1 MDKNHQIY
9 ELSDSEFLS
18 FLYAE
23 RDREFSKFSSWGVNF
38 WVAGV
43 AIIGLLG
50 YAYSQISI
58 DYDTFKWHLF
68 VLYSTVL
75 GALLL
80 SLVTIVHPL
89 LINDRWSNKYRVTTV
104 RANVQSTEILGKLY
118 IAISSIMYIS
128 YLNEKNEVFWLWCV
142 VCGVEFAIW
151 LYVSVYGDKLIRMKR
166 IGHIFDVI
174 WKECAYRGIECG
186 LCLAIFCVAL
196 KTWGHQYPFAAK
208 EFEMGCVF
216 AIFCGIIW
224 FTMFRIFDKRHDSI
238 DWWID
243 QYIYGTLTKEEVY
256 LYMLQ
261 YTQGYD
267 IVEIIRPD
275 LEKIQSIKNRMKYF
289 SEIHKR
295 YLDLP
300 KNRQL
305 NHVECYKYIDDLMK
319 ENAMLGEA
327 REVIEHLSGRFKE
340 IMILDSDISEDVM
353 NMLMTELN
361 KFTEEYELFQ
371 KEADRVINALN
382 EFVHSFE
389 CTKYGGL
396 CSKLDCPHRNE
407 KKSIWYVMKH
417 KLSTIKIR
425 I

>member
-151 LYVSVYGDKLIRMKR
+151 LYVSVYGDKLIRMVPVRLQAIIVLKVR
-166 IGHIFDVI
+166 APMHHTHAALVGFLGEKAVLYKLLGKEDEVVHSTIEETRQSLSNWVLRLDDWLMMPNHDWMSVEPQRPKQNDRLDAQTVCGIKDVVMFATSQHFPSSDKHVLEPLVGVFLMVPNHIEALFF
-174 WKECAYRGIECG
+174 KLQSAIEEVRRKG
-186 LCLAIFCVAL
+186 SLPPFSNDSFCVL
-196 KTWGHQYPFAAK
+196 SMIEVY
-208 EFEMGCVF
+208 
-216 AIFCGIIW
+216 
-224 FTMFRIFDKRHDSI
+224 RHLSLPVVCHLPLS
-238 DWWID
+238 
-243 QYIYGTLTKEEVY
+243 QGTLSTKGTA
-256 LYMLQ
+256 M
-261 YTQGYD
+261 
-267 IVEIIRPD
+267 
-275 LEKIQSIKNRMKYF
+275 KQSVKVMMRMMM
-289 SEIHKR
+289 R
-295 YLDLP
+295 
-300 KNRQL
+300 
-305 NHVECYKYIDDLMK
+305 
-319 ENAMLGEA
+319 
-327 REVIEHLSGRFKE
+327 SG
-340 IMILDSDISEDVM
+340 ILLRNGCSS
-353 NMLMTELN
+353 NML
-361 KFTEEYELFQ
+361 
-371 KEADRVINALN
+371 A
-382 EFVHSFE
+382 
-389 CTKYGGL
+389 
-396 CSKLDCPHRNE
+396 
-407 KKSIWYVMKH
+407 
-417 KLSTIKIR
+417 
-425 I
+425 